1 MVQILLTIHAYIEK
15 QSPSIVIMADADVD
29 DICRVLAVCFRHGNS
44 LSDLDIE
51 RVLSF
56 DMGWLS
62 PDEASTAV
70 HSLIDAGWL
79 VGDEDS
85 LQSVMK
91 NNSIT
96 TPLGWF
102 PRPSRLIN
110 PVRYDS
116 KVFANISE
124 VVKSPAEPVTNKTEA
139 TIKIDNKPE
148 TISKDPRAKME
159 RRLKRFVAKQSK
171 LELDEIERRVQR
183 KKSALSFVSIWMCIA
198 LVAREQGLE
207 MKDIADALSGN

>member
-1 MVQILLTIHAYIEK
+1 M
-15 QSPSIVIMADADVD
+15 PIMADADVD

-44 LSDLDIE
+44 LSELDIE
-51 RVLSF
+51 RTLSF

-70 HSLIDAGWL
+70 HALIDSGWL
-79 VGDEDS
+79 IGDEDS
-85 LQSVMK
+85 LQSVIM

-116 KVFANISE
+116 KQFSE
-124 VVKSPAEPVTNKTEA
+124 TSVEEKIPIPNQ
-139 TIKIDNKPE
+139 IKKIEESEKNQKVPE
-148 TISKDPRAKME
+148 LISKDPRAKME
-159 RRLKRFVAKQSK
+159 RRLKRFVSKQSK
-171 LELDEIERRVQR
+171 IDIEEIERRIQR
-183 KKSALSFVSIWMCIA
+183 KKNALSFVTVWMCIA

-207 MKDIADALSGN
+207 MKDIIDALSGN

>member
-1 MVQILLTIHAYIEK
+1 
-15 QSPSIVIMADADVD
+15 MADADVD

-44 LSDLDIE
+44 LSELDIE
-51 RVLSF
+51 RILSF

-70 HSLIDAGWL
+70 HALIDSGWL
-79 VGDEDS
+79 IGNEDS
-85 LQSVMK
+85 LQPMVK

-116 KVFANISE
+116 ILFSESSNEENIQAPKPTKKIE
-124 VVKSPAEPVTNKTEA
+124 EPVKNE
-139 TIKIDNKPE
+139 NVQE
-148 TISKDPRAKME
+148 LISKDPRAKIE
-159 RRLKRFVAKQSK
+159 RRLKRFVSKQSK
-171 LELDEIERRVQR
+171 IDIEEIERRIQR
-183 KKSALSFVSIWMCIA
+183 KKNALSFVTVWMCIA

-207 MKDIADALSGN
+207 MKDIIDALSGN

>member
-1 MVQILLTIHAYIEK
+1 
-15 QSPSIVIMADADVD
+15 MADADVD

-44 LSDLDIE
+44 LSELDIE
-51 RVLSF
+51 RILSF

-70 HSLIDAGWL
+70 HALIDSGWL
-79 VGDEDS
+79 IGNEDS
-85 LQSVMK
+85 LQPMVK

-116 KVFANISE
+116 IQFSEKSNEENIQ
-124 VVKSPAEPVTNKTEA
+124 SPKPTEKIEEPVKNE
-139 TIKIDNKPE
+139 NVQE
-148 TISKDPRAKME
+148 LISKDPRAKME
-159 RRLKRFVAKQSK
+159 RRLKRFVSKQSK
-171 LELDEIERRVQR
+171 IDIEEIERRIQR
-183 KKSALSFVSIWMCIA
+183 KKNALSFVTVWMCIA

-207 MKDIADALSGN
+207 MKDIIDALSGN

>member
-1 MVQILLTIHAYIEK
+1 
-15 QSPSIVIMADADVD
+15 MADADVD

-44 LSDLDIE
+44 LSELDIE

-70 HSLIDAGWL
+70 HALMDSGWL
-79 VGDEDS
+79 IGDEDS
-85 LQSVMK
+85 LQPVIK

-116 KVFANISE
+116 IQFSE
-124 VVKSPAEPVTNKTEA
+124 KSDEEKIPIPKQTKKIEEPVKSEKA
-139 TIKIDNKPE
+139 PE
-148 TISKDPRAKME
+148 FISKDPRAKME
-159 RRLKRFVAKQSK
+159 RRLKRFVSKQSK
-171 LELDEIERRVQR
+171 IDIEEIERRIQR
-183 KKSALSFVSIWMCIA
+183 KKSALRFVTVWMCIA

-207 MKDIADALSGN
+207 MKDIIGALSGN

>member
-1 MVQILLTIHAYIEK
+1 
-15 QSPSIVIMADADVD
+15 MADADVD

-44 LSDLDIE
+44 LSELDIE
-51 RVLSF
+51 RILSF

-70 HSLIDAGWL
+70 HALIDSGWL
-79 VGDEDS
+79 IGNEDS
-85 LQSVMK
+85 LQPMVK

-110 PVRYDS
+110 PVKYDS
-116 KVFANISE
+116 LQFSESSNEENIQPPKQTKKIEES
-124 VVKSPAEPVTNKTEA
+124 VKNENIPEP
-139 TIKIDNKPE
+139 
-148 TISKDPRAKME
+148 ISKDPRAKME
-159 RRLKRFVAKQSK
+159 RRLKRFVSKQSK
-171 LELDEIERRVQR
+171 IDIEEIERRIQR
-183 KKSALSFVSIWMCIA
+183 KKNALSFVTVWMCIA

-207 MKDIADALSGN
+207 MKDIIDALSGN

>member
-1 MVQILLTIHAYIEK
+1 
-15 QSPSIVIMADADVD
+15 MADADVD

-44 LSDLDIE
+44 LSELDIE
-51 RVLSF
+51 RILSF

-70 HSLIDAGWL
+70 HALIDSGWL
-79 VGDEDS
+79 IGNEDS
-85 LQSVMK
+85 LQPMVK

-110 PVRYDS
+110 PVKYDS
-116 KVFANISE
+116 IQFSEKSNEENIQPPQQTKKIEDS
-124 VVKSPAEPVTNKTEA
+124 VKNE
-139 TIKIDNKPE
+139 KIPE
-148 TISKDPRAKME
+148 SISKDPRAKME
-159 RRLKRFVAKQSK
+159 RRLKRFVSKQSK
-171 LELDEIERRVQR
+171 IDIEEIERRIQR
-183 KKSALSFVSIWMCIA
+183 KKNALSFVTVWMCIA

-207 MKDIADALSGN
+207 MKDIIDALSGN

>member
-1 MVQILLTIHAYIEK
+1 
-15 QSPSIVIMADADVD
+15 MADADVD

-44 LSDLDIE
+44 LSELDIE

-70 HSLIDAGWL
+70 HALMDSGWL
-79 VGDEDS
+79 IGDEDS
-85 LQSVMK
+85 LQPVIK
-91 NNSIT
+91 NISIT

-116 KVFANISE
+116 IQYSDKSDEEKIPIPNQTKKIE
-124 VVKSPAEPVTNKTEA
+124 EKVKSEKA
-139 TIKIDNKPE
+139 PE
-148 TISKDPRAKME
+148 IVSKDPRAKIE
-159 RRLKRFVAKQSK
+159 RRLKRFVSKQSK
-171 LELDEIERRVQR
+171 IDIEEIERRIQR
-183 KKSALSFVSIWMCIA
+183 KKSALSFVTVWMCIA

-207 MKDIADALSGN
+207 MKDIIDALSGN

>member
-1 MVQILLTIHAYIEK
+1 M
-15 QSPSIVIMADADVD
+15 PIMADADVD

-44 LSDLDIE
+44 LSELDIE
-51 RVLSF
+51 RTLSF

-70 HSLIDAGWL
+70 HALIDSGWL
-79 VGDEDS
+79 IGDEDS
-85 LQSVMK
+85 LQSVIM

-116 KVFANISE
+116 KQFSE
-124 VVKSPAEPVTNKTEA
+124 ASVEEKIPIPNQ
-139 TIKIDNKPE
+139 IKKIEESEKNQKVPE
-148 TISKDPRAKME
+148 LISKDPRAKME
-159 RRLKRFVAKQSK
+159 RRLKRFVSKQSK
-171 LELDEIERRVQR
+171 IDIEEIERRIQR
-183 KKSALSFVSIWMCIA
+183 KKSALSFVTVWMCIA

-207 MKDIADALSGN
+207 MKDIIDALSGN

>member
-1 MVQILLTIHAYIEK
+1 
-15 QSPSIVIMADADVD
+15 MADADVD

-44 LSDLDIE
+44 LSELDIE
-51 RVLSF
+51 RILSF

-70 HSLIDAGWL
+70 HALIDSGWMI
-79 VGDEDS
+79 GNEDS
-85 LQSVMK
+85 LQPVVN

-110 PVRYDS
+110 PVKYDS
-116 KVFANISE
+116 IQFSEKSNEENIQPPQQIKKIQES
-124 VVKSPAEPVTNKTEA
+124 VKNEN
-139 TIKIDNKPE
+139 IPE
-148 TISKDPRAKME
+148 SISKDPRAKME
-159 RRLKRFVAKQSK
+159 RRLKRFVSKQTK
-171 LELDEIERRVQR
+171 IDIEEIERRIQR
-183 KKSALSFVSIWMCIA
+183 KKNALSFVTAWMCIA

-207 MKDIADALSGN
+207 MKDIIDALSGN

>member
-1 MVQILLTIHAYIEK
+1 
-15 QSPSIVIMADADVD
+15 MADADVD

-44 LSDLDIE
+44 LSELDIE

-70 HSLIDAGWL
+70 HALMDSGWL
-79 VGDEDS
+79 IGDEDS
-85 LQSVMK
+85 LQPVIK

-116 KVFANISE
+116 IQYSDKSDEEKIPIPNQTKKIE
-124 VVKSPAEPVTNKTEA
+124 EKVKSEKA
-139 TIKIDNKPE
+139 PE
-148 TISKDPRAKME
+148 IISKDPRAKIE
-159 RRLKRFVAKQSK
+159 RRLKRFVSKQSK
-171 LELDEIERRVQR
+171 IDIEEIERRIQR
-183 KKSALSFVSIWMCIA
+183 KKSALSFVTVWMCIA

-207 MKDIADALSGN
+207 MKDIIDALSGN

>member
-1 MVQILLTIHAYIEK
+1 M
-15 QSPSIVIMADADVD
+15 PIMADADVD

-44 LSDLDIE
+44 LSELDIE
-51 RVLSF
+51 RTLSF

-70 HSLIDAGWL
+70 HALIDSGWL
-79 VGDEDS
+79 IGDEDS
-85 LQSVMK
+85 LQSVIS

-116 KVFANISE
+116 KQFLDTSVEEKIQIPSQTKKIE
-124 VVKSPAEPVTNKTEA
+124 ESVKNQKV
-139 TIKIDNKPE
+139 PE
-148 TISKDPRAKME
+148 LISKDPRAKME
-159 RRLKRFVAKQSK
+159 RRLKRFVSKQSK
-171 LELDEIERRVQR
+171 IDIEEIER
-183 KKSALSFVSIWMCIA
+183 
-198 LVAREQGLE
+198 
-207 MKDIADALSGN
+207 

>member
-1 MVQILLTIHAYIEK
+1 
-15 QSPSIVIMADADVD
+15 MADADVD

-44 LSDLDIE
+44 LSELDIE

-70 HSLIDAGWL
+70 HALMDSGWL
-79 VGDEDS
+79 IGDEDS
-85 LQSVMK
+85 LQPVIK
-91 NNSIT
+91 NISIT

-116 KVFANISE
+116 IQYSDKSDEEKIPIPNQTKKIE
-124 VVKSPAEPVTNKTEA
+124 EKVKSEKA
-139 TIKIDNKPE
+139 PE
-148 TISKDPRAKME
+148 IISKDPRAKIE
-159 RRLKRFVAKQSK
+159 RRLKRFVSKQSK
-171 LELDEIERRVQR
+171 IDIEEIERRIQR
-183 KKSALSFVSIWMCIA
+183 KKSALSFVTVWMCIA

-207 MKDIADALSGN
+207 MKDIIDALSGN

>member
-1 MVQILLTIHAYIEK
+1 
-15 QSPSIVIMADADVD
+15 MADADVD
-29 DICRVLAVCFRHGNS
+29 DICRVLAVCFRDGDS
-44 LSDLDIE
+44 LSELDIE

-70 HSLIDAGWL
+70 HALIDSGWL
-79 VGDEDS
+79 IGDEDS
-85 LQSVMK
+85 LQPVMK
-91 NNSIT
+91 NNPIT

-116 KVFANISE
+116 IQLSDKSDEQNIPIPKQTKKIEESVESE
-124 VVKSPAEPVTNKTEA
+124 TV
-139 TIKIDNKPE
+139 PE
-148 TISKDPRAKME
+148 FISKDPRSKME
-159 RRLKRFVAKQSK
+159 RRLKRFVSK
-171 LELDEIERRVQR
+171 KSKIDIEEIERRIQR
-183 KKSALSFVSIWMCIA
+183 KKSALSFVTVWMCIA

-207 MKDIADALSGN
+207 MKDIIDALSGN

>member
-1 MVQILLTIHAYIEK
+1 
-15 QSPSIVIMADADVD
+15 MADADVD

-44 LSDLDIE
+44 LSELDIE
-51 RVLSF
+51 RILSF

-70 HSLIDAGWL
+70 HALIDSGWL
-79 VGDEDS
+79 IGNEDS
-85 LQSVMK
+85 LQPIVK

-110 PVRYDS
+110 PVKYDS
-116 KVFANISE
+116 IQFSEKSNEENIQPPQQIKKIEES
-124 VVKSPAEPVTNKTEA
+124 VKNEN
-139 TIKIDNKPE
+139 IPE
-148 TISKDPRAKME
+148 SISKDPRAKME
-159 RRLKRFVAKQSK
+159 RRLKRFVSKQTK
-171 LELDEIERRVQR
+171 IDIEEIERRIQR
-183 KKSALSFVSIWMCIA
+183 KKNALSFVTVWMCIA

-207 MKDIADALSGN
+207 MKDIIDALSGN

>member
-1 MVQILLTIHAYIEK
+1 M
-15 QSPSIVIMADADVD
+15 PIMADADVD

-44 LSDLDIE
+44 LSELDIE
-51 RVLSF
+51 RTLSF

-70 HSLIDAGWL
+70 HALIDSGWL
-79 VGDEDS
+79 IGDEDS
-85 LQSVMK
+85 LQSVIM

-116 KVFANISE
+116 KQFSE
-124 VVKSPAEPVTNKTEA
+124 TSVEEKIPIPNQ
-139 TIKIDNKPE
+139 IKKIEESEKNQKVPE
-148 TISKDPRAKME
+148 SISKDPRAKME
-159 RRLKRFVAKQSK
+159 RRLKRFVSKQSK
-171 LELDEIERRVQR
+171 IDIEEIERRIQR
-183 KKSALSFVSIWMCIA
+183 KKNALSFVTVWMCIA

-207 MKDIADALSGN
+207 MKDIIDALSGN

>member
-1 MVQILLTIHAYIEK
+1 M
-15 QSPSIVIMADADVD
+15 PIMADADVD

-44 LSDLDIE
+44 LSELDIE
-51 RVLSF
+51 RTLSF

-70 HSLIDAGWL
+70 HALIDSGWL
-79 VGDEDS
+79 IGDEDS
-85 LQSVMK
+85 LQSVIM

-116 KVFANISE
+116 KQFSE
-124 VVKSPAEPVTNKTEA
+124 TSVEEKIPIPNQ
-139 TIKIDNKPE
+139 IKKIEESEKNQKVPE
-148 TISKDPRAKME
+148 SISKDPRAKME
-159 RRLKRFVAKQSK
+159 RRLKRFVSKQSK
-171 LELDEIERRVQR
+171 IDIEETERRIQR
-183 KKSALSFVSIWMCIA
+183 KKNALSFVTVWMCIA

-207 MKDIADALSGN
+207 MKDIIDALSGN

>member
-1 MVQILLTIHAYIEK
+1 
-15 QSPSIVIMADADVD
+15 MADADVD

-44 LSDLDIE
+44 LSELDIE
-51 RVLSF
+51 RILSF

-70 HSLIDAGWL
+70 HALIDSGWL
-79 VGDEDS
+79 IGNEDS
-85 LQSVMK
+85 LQPIVK

-110 PVRYDS
+110 PVKYDS
-116 KVFANISE
+116 IQFSEKSNEENIQPPQQIKKIEES
-124 VVKSPAEPVTNKTEA
+124 VKNEN
-139 TIKIDNKPE
+139 IPE
-148 TISKDPRAKME
+148 SISKDPRAKME
-159 RRLKRFVAKQSK
+159 RRLKRFVSKQSK
-171 LELDEIERRVQR
+171 IDIEEIERRIQR
-183 KKSALSFVSIWMCIA
+183 KKNALSFVTVWMCIA

-207 MKDIADALSGN
+207 MKDIIDALSGN

>member
-1 MVQILLTIHAYIEK
+1 
-15 QSPSIVIMADADVD
+15 MADADVD

-44 LSDLDIE
+44 LSELDIE

-70 HSLIDAGWL
+70 HALMDSGWL
-79 VGDEDS
+79 IGDEDS
-85 LQSVMK
+85 LQPVIK

-116 KVFANISE
+116 IQFSE
-124 VVKSPAEPVTNKTEA
+124 KSDEEKITIPKHTKKIEESVKSEKA
-139 TIKIDNKPE
+139 PE
-148 TISKDPRAKME
+148 FISKDPRAKME
-159 RRLKRFVAKQSK
+159 RRLKRFVSKQSK
-171 LELDEIERRVQR
+171 IDIEEIERRIQR
-183 KKSALSFVSIWMCIA
+183 KKSALRFVTVWMCIA

-207 MKDIADALSGN
+207 MKDIIGALSGN